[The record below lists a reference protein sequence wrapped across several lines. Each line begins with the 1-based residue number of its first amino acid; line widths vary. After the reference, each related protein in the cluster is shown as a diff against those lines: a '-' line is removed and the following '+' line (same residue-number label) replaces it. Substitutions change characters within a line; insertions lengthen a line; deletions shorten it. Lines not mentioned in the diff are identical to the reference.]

1 MKYGME
7 EEKRLTLKQ
16 VKCHVN
22 KLENRKSYK

>member
-16 VKCHVN
+16 AKYYVN
-22 KLENRKSYK
+22 KLENRKTYK